1 MKKTL
6 LVAAM
11 LVSLIAGAAAQAA
24 VAAEEPIMKAGSE
37 SVTTSDLLY
46 LLGQKAGGN
55 EAVAGM
61 LVSGMSAEE
70 KQSFVREIGDLLL
83 VFQAARLK
91 GIHLDPAVAAKVRWD
106 AVNTIAQAYVE
117 KEAQRWDLSER
128 ALRAHFQ
135 AHEGDY
141 AVKEAVYV
149 RHILVESEA
158 EARTLML
165 QVLAGGDFAEMAK
178 KSSKDQ
184 GSAEKGGELG
194 WIEKGYTVPAFED
207 AAFSAAKGGIV
218 GPVKTEYGWHVIQAL
233 DKRPASRATFDSVR
247 NQVGQDLQQ
256 AYLESH
262 LEKLRNA
269 NPVAIDEKKLDDLGK
284 K

>member
-1 MKKTL
+1 MKKYL
-6 LVAAM
+6 FVAAM
-11 LVSLIAGAAAQAA
+11 LVSLIVGAAAHAA
-24 VAAEEPIMKAGSE
+24 VAAEEPIMKAGTE
-37 SVTTSDLLY
+37 SVTTSDILY
-46 LLGQKAGGN
+46 LLGQRAGGN

-61 LVSGMSAEE
+61 IVSGMSSEE

-91 GIHLDPAVAAKVRWD
+91 GIQLEPAVAAKVRWD

-117 KEAQRWDLSER
+117 KEAQRWDLGEK
-128 ALRAHFQ
+128 ALKAHFQ
-135 AHEGDY
+135 AHEADY
-141 AVKEAVYV
+141 AVKEAVFV

-165 QVLAGGDFAEMAK
+165 QILAGGDFAEIAR

-194 WIEKGYTVPAFED
+194 WIEKGYTVPAFEE

-233 DKRPASRATFDSVR
+233 DKRPASRAIFESVR
-247 NQVGQDLQQ
+247 DQVGQDLQQ
-256 AYLESH
+256 AYLERH
-262 LEKLRNA
+262 LDKLRNA
-269 NPVAIDEKKLDDLGK
+269 NPVVIDEKGLADLGQK
-284 K
+284 

>member
-1 MKKTL
+1 LKRTL
-6 LVAAM
+6 IVAAM

-24 VAAEEPIMKAGSE
+24 AAPEEPVMKAGTE
-37 SVTTSDLLY
+37 SVTTSDILY

-91 GIHLDPAVAAKVRWD
+91 GIQYDPTVAAKVRWD
-106 AVNTIAQAYVE
+106 SVNTIAQAYVE
-117 KEAQRWDLSER
+117 REAMKWDLSEK
-128 ALRAHFQ
+128 ALKAHFQ
-135 AHEGDY
+135 AHEAGY

-165 QVLAGGDFAEMAK
+165 QALAGGDFAEMAK

-194 WIEKGYTVPAFED
+194 WIEKGYTVPAFEE

-233 DKRPASRATFDSVR
+233 DKRPASRAVFESVR
-247 NQVGQDLQQ
+247 DRVGQDLQQ

-269 NPVAIDEKKLDDLGK
+269 NTVVIDEKRLADLGQK
-284 K
+284 

>member
-1 MKKTL
+1 MKRTL
-6 LVAAM
+6 IVAAM

-24 VAAEEPIMKAGSE
+24 AAPEEPVMKAGTE
-37 SVTTSDLLY
+37 SVTTSDILY

-91 GIHLDPAVAAKVRWD
+91 GIQYDPAVAAKVRWD
-106 AVNTIAQAYVE
+106 SVNTIAQAYVE
-117 KEAQRWDLSER
+117 REAMKWDLSEK
-128 ALRAHFQ
+128 ALKAHFQ
-135 AHEGDY
+135 AHEADY

-165 QVLAGGDFAEMAK
+165 QALAGGDFAEMAR

-194 WIEKGYTVPAFED
+194 WIEKGYTVSAFEE

-233 DKRPASRATFDSVR
+233 EKRPASMAVFESVR